1 MAAPP
6 TEFDFGV
13 LRQQNVLAFY
23 VAVDDVVGVQVGQT
37 LEEEEDGERDE
48 SGAVD
53 GGRRGRRRRSL
64 TLRISLEM

>member
-37 LEEEEDGERDE
+37 LEEEEEGERDE

-53 GGRRGRRRRSL
+53 RGGGWGGGGEASP
-64 TLRISLEM
+64 

>member
-37 LEEEEDGERDE
+37 LGEEEEGERDE

-53 GGRRGRRRRSL
+53 RGRGGGGGGEASP
-64 TLRISLEM
+64 

>member
-1 MAAPP
+1 MAPP

-37 LEEEEDGERDE
+37 LEEEEEGERDE

-53 GGRRGRRRRSL
+53 RGGGGGGGGEEASP
-64 TLRISLEM
+64 